1 MEGLMR
7 LKNFVRK
14 IDVSAHAAN
23 HQDKNEC
30 FVARKC
36 AVYLHRSLRQYPMV
50 NDDCF
55 KLFYWIVG
63 PDIEEITHYLMSQM
77 KEDVREKFIEELF
90 ECSGDMDE
98 YICNIAPEIQK
109 LAKKKIRKVVSL
121 MLQLLKE
128 RMKSLKYRGKAD
140 LEKNLESL
148 RKMLNLTNHEIELCA
163 FMFITSAWSIPEQ
176 FFENHLECKKFSGRK
191 HLTTALDMGHKEL
204 NGILAGTLGKI
215 GMFELSKFGYD
226 LDIKE
231 EYLDL
236 FHNPLNLSTPNN
248 FFTRLPK
255 KAIPLESHLIER
267 EQTEH
272 VLRLLKE
279 RPETSTNILIYGPP
293 GTGKSSYA
301 YGLARKFKFP
311 SYEIVKGDE
320 KNESSERRVAITAC
334 LNMTNTGEGS
344 LVIVDEA
351 DNLLNT
357 QMSWLVRGETQDKG
371 WLNYI
376 LETPGARVMW
386 ITNSIDAVEESVLRR
401 FAFSIQFKPFNRRQ
415 RIQLW
420 DSVLR
425 QNKTKRLLRQTD
437 INHLASRYRLSA
449 GAMDLA
455 VKKSIE
461 AGHTDP
467 ESFHHAVTLALDS
480 HQILLNKGEKP
491 ANKDRLESNYSLEG
505 LNAQGNIESMLEQL
519 EAFDG
524 YLRRPE
530 SGNRFNMNLL
540 FYGPPGTGKSELAR
554 YVAQRLE
561 REFMSKRASDLLN
574 PYVGMTEAYIR
585 EAFQE
590 AEREEAVLVID
601 EADSLLFSR
610 DRAVRSWEVSFTNE
624 FLSQMERYRG
634 ILICTTNR
642 LLDLDSA
649 SIRRFNHKI
658 EFQYLTPEGNVAFY
672 RKLLASLV
680 VGSLD
685 PQILEALEIIADL
698 APGDFKVVRDR
709 YSFYPKDEVNHGVL
723 VQALMD
729 EAKIKAKQKGKK
741 EVGF

>member
-1 MEGLMR
+1 
-7 LKNFVRK
+7 
-14 IDVSAHAAN
+14 
-23 HQDKNEC
+23 
-30 FVARKC
+30 
-36 AVYLHRSLRQYPMV
+36 
-50 NDDCF
+50 
-55 KLFYWIVG
+55 LFYWIVG
-63 PDIEEITHYLMSQM
+63 PEIEEITHYLMSQM
-77 KEDVREKFIEELF
+77 KEDAQKKFAEELF
-90 ECSGDMDE
+90 ECSGDMDQ
-98 YICNIAPEIQK
+98 YIFTIIPAIQK
-109 LAKKKIRKVVSL
+109 LSKKKIFKVVSL

-128 RMKSLKYRGKAD
+128 RMKRLKYRGKAE

-148 RKMLNLTNHEIELCA
+148 RKMLSLTNQEIELCA
-163 FMFITSAWSIPEQ
+163 FIFITNAWSIPEQ
-176 FFENHLECKKFSGRK
+176 FFDNHLECRKFSGRK
-191 HLTTALDMGHKEL
+191 HLTALLDIGHKEL

-215 GMFELSKFGYD
+215 GMFKVSEFGYD
-226 LDIKE
+226 IDINND
-231 EYLDL
+231 YLDL

-255 KAIPLESHLIER
+255 KVIPLESHLIER

-279 RPETSTNILIYGPP
+279 KPETSTNILIYGPP

-311 SYEIVKGDE
+311 AYEIVKGDE
-320 KNESSERRVAITAC
+320 KNVSTQRRAAIIGC

-357 QMSWLVRGETQDKG
+357 QMSWLSRGETQDKG

-376 LETPGARVMW
+376 LETQGARVIW
-386 ITNSIDAVEESVLRR
+386 VTNSIDAIEESVLRR
-401 FAFSIQFKPFNRRQ
+401 FAFSIQFKPLNRRQ

-425 QNKTKRLLRQTD
+425 QNKVKRLLSQTD
-437 INHLASRYRLSA
+437 INHLAGRYRVSA
-449 GAMDLA
+449 GAMELA
-455 VKKSIE
+455 VKKAIE

-467 ESFHHAVTLALDS
+467 GRFHRAVTLSLDS
-480 HQILLNKGEKP
+480 HQLLMNKGEKP
-491 ANKDRLESNYSLEG
+491 ENKDRLESNYSLEG
-505 LNAQGNIESMLEQL
+505 LNAKGNLESMLEQV

-524 YLRRPE
+524 YLRRLE
-530 SGNRFNMNLL
+530 NGNKLNMNLL
-540 FYGPPGTGKSELAR
+540 FFGPPGTGKSELAR
-554 YVAQRLE
+554 YVAHKLE
-561 REFMSKRASDLLN
+561 REFICKRASDLLN

-590 AEREEAVLVID
+590 AEREEAILVID

-649 SIRRFNHKI
+649 SIRRFNHKV
-658 EFQYLTPEGNVAFY
+658 EFQYLTSEGNVAFY
-672 RKLLASLV
+672 QKLLDSLV
-680 VGSLD
+680 DAVLD
-685 PQILEALEIIADL
+685 PQTLEVLENIAVL
-698 APGDFKVVRDR
+698 APGDFKVIRDR
-709 YSFYPKDEVNHGVL
+709 YSFYPKDEVNHRVL
-723 VQALMD
+723 VQALKE
-729 EAKIKAKQKGKK
+729 EARVKKIHKGDKGI
-741 EVGF
+741 GF